1 MIVKQLINHMKKIF
15 HLIFLLIVSQLTS
28 QQTPGSLTEESIL
41 FIGATAHIGNATI
54 IENSAIG
61 IRNGEITEV
70 STENLAEGI
79 YDQTI
84 DVSGKH
90 IYPGFIA
97 ANTSLGLVEIDA
109 VRASNDVDEIGD
121 MLPHIRSIIAYNAE
135 SKIIESMRPN
145 GILIAQVTPRG
156 GFISGKSSIVQL
168 DAWNWEDAV
177 IRYDDGIHL
186 NWPNPYTRG
195 RRWLGESPDLKVNKK
210 YAENISKIE
219 DFFENAMARSVNS
232 KTKNLPYYSL
242 NEAIKKN
249 KTIFLHAN
257 DEKQIVDG
265 IVFLKN
271 IGIKNIVL
279 VGGRGLESQLN
290 VITNNNIPVILSHPH
305 RLPSREDEDLKQP
318 FKLASKL
325 INEGVLVTID
335 VQGSM
340 ERMNTRNLP
349 FYAGSFSAYGVE
361 REEAV
366 EMITLNAA
374 KILGIDDEM
383 GSLEEGKDA
392 TLFISEGDALDMM
405 TNIISRAFIQGRE
418 ISLETHQTKLWKRYS
433 KKYSKE

>member
-1 MIVKQLINHMKKIF
+1 MKQLINHMKKTF

-54 IENSAIG
+54 IENRAIG

-290 VITNNNIPVILSHPH
+290 VITNNNIPVMV
-305 RLPSREDEDLKQP
+305 SRH
-318 FKLASKL
+318 L
-325 INEGVLVTID
+325 I
-335 VQGSM
+335 
-340 ERMNTRNLP
+340 
-349 FYAGSFSAYGVE
+349 FY
-361 REEAV
+361 
-366 EMITLNAA
+366 
-374 KILGIDDEM
+374 K
-383 GSLEEGKDA
+383 
-392 TLFISEGDALDMM
+392 
-405 TNIISRAFIQGRE
+405 
-418 ISLETHQTKLWKRYS
+418 
-433 KKYSKE
+433 